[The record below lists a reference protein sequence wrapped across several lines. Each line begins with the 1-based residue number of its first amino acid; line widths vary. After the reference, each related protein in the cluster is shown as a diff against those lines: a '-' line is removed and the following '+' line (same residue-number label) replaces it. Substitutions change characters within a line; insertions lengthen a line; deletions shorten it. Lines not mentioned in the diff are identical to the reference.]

1 MPINTTDIIQQF
13 LGTLHICV
21 PRSVIRQ
28 KLNTPLGHTIRGI
41 SDALDAIGIHN
52 DVFQLPKEYFQEL
65 EPPFLVSMPRQPQP
79 YHVVTHIGKQSVSLL
94 GEQDMSLERF
104 LKKWNGVALIAEKT
118 EKPQYTTISSY
129 TI

>member
-1 MPINTTDIIQQF
+1 MMYFNC
-13 LGTLHICV
+13 L
-21 PRSVIRQ
+21 
-28 KLNTPLGHTIRGI
+28 
-41 SDALDAIGIHN
+41 
-52 DVFQLPKEYFQEL
+52 KEYFQEL

-118 EKPQYTTISSY
+118 EKTTIY
-129 TI
+129 DHILLHDIGDWAKRNHLLFIPLLLTIFSFLLTPSGIVRILHIILCLNNFSLSGVS